1 MVSLHRRGG
10 EWVIMMAWLRLT
22 KPGVVILLQVTAVCA
37 VLIHD
42 LTLEIRPPIG
52 HTSRSVAITVLGGY
66 LTAGG
71 ANAIN
76 MWYDRDIDPKMRRTS
91 NRPIPSGDIGPN
103 MALLFGI
110 SISLIGVIWFALM
123 SGEIAAFWAVFSI
136 LFYVFIYT
144 IWLKRST
151 VQNIVIGGLAGSTPP
166 LIGWW
171 VASGSTSLD
180 WSGFI
185 PFVSSALD
193 TGSFVPYY
201 MVALIF
207 LWTPPHFWALALYKS
222 KEYHEVGI
230 PMMPGVKGAKRTIL
244 EMRMYGCLLLLT
256 SFIGPYLIF
265 HESYSIASISF
276 LVGSVF
282 VAIWYVRTLFVLNHD
297 EEMDNMGRM
306 PKAARSFWVSQVY
319 LGLMFLMALFA
330 SSGQYGSVIGSILA
344 VMIIVR
350 SEKKF
355 LKTGNPFV

>member
-1 MVSLHRRGG
+1 MMV
-10 EWVIMMAWLRLT
+10 WLRLT
-22 KPGVVILLQVTAVCA
+22 KPGVVVLLQVTAVCA

-42 LTLEIRPPIG
+42 LTLDTRPSIG
-52 HTSRSVAITVLGGY
+52 HTLESVGITVLGGY

-76 MWYDRDIDPKMRRTS
+76 MWYDRDIDPKMKRTS
-91 NRPIPSGDIGPN
+91 KRPIPSGVISAN
-103 MALLFGI
+103 WALLFGV
-110 SISLIGVIWFALM
+110 SISLAGVVWFTLM
-123 SGEIAAFWAVFSI
+123 GGEIAAFWAAFSI
-136 LFYVFIYT
+136 LFYVFVYT

-171 VASGSTSLD
+171 VASGPASLD
-180 WSGFI
+180 WSGVAPLI
-185 PFVSSALD
+185 VSSLD

-222 KEYHEVGI
+222 KEYHEVGV
-230 PMMPGVKGAKRTIL
+230 PMMPGVKGPKRTIL
-244 EMRMYGCLLLLT
+244 EMRAYGCLLLLT

-265 HESYSIASISF
+265 SGNYSIASISF
-276 LVGSVF
+276 LIGSLF
-282 VAIWYVRTLFVLNHD
+282 VAIWYVRTLFVLEHD
-297 EEMDNMGRM
+297 EEMDSTGRM
-306 PKAARSFWVSQVY
+306 PKAARSFWVSQLY

-330 SSGQYGSVIGSILA
+330 SSGDFGSIIGSILA
-344 VMIIVR
+344 ALIIVR

-355 LKTGNPFV
+355 SETGNPFV

>member
-1 MVSLHRRGG
+1 
-10 EWVIMMAWLRLT
+10 MMTWLRLT

-37 VLIHD
+37 VLIHE
-42 LTLEIRPPIG
+42 LTLDIRP
-52 HTSRSVAITVLGGY
+52 SVAHTLQSVGITVLGGY

-76 MWYDRDIDPKMRRTS
+76 MWYDRDIDPRMKRTS
-91 NRPIPSGDIGPN
+91 KRPIPSGAVSAN
-103 MALLFGI
+103 AALLFGL
-110 SISLIGVIWFALM
+110 SISLTGVVWFKIM
-123 SGEIAAFWAVFSI
+123 GGEIAAFWAAFSI
-136 LFYVFIYT
+136 LFYVFVYT

-171 VASGSTSLD
+171 VSSGPTSLD
-180 WSGFI
+180 WSGLAPFI
-185 PFVSSALD
+185 RSALD

-222 KEYHEVGI
+222 KEYHDVGI
-230 PMMPGVKGAKRTIL
+230 PMMPGVKGPKRTIT
-244 EMRMYGCLLLLT
+244 EMRVYGCLLLLI

-265 HESYSIASISF
+265 SGNDSIAFVSF
-276 LVGSVF
+276 LTGSLL
-282 VAIWYVRTLFVLNHD
+282 VALWYVRTLFMLDYD
-297 EEMDNMGRM
+297 EGIDNAGRM
-306 PKAARSFWVSQVY
+306 PKAARSFWVSQLY

-330 SSGQYGSVIGSILA
+330 SWGGFGSIIGAILA
-344 VMIIVR
+344 ALVILR

-355 LKTGNPFV
+355 VETGNPFV